1 MGDRVTPEDAHD
13 WRKDRHGL
21 DRMTR
26 WQIAGVGVLV
36 ISTAAWVAANIAV
49 IAYLR
54 ATEPHPICAARAL
67 YGAECSAV
75 LAEGR

>member
-1 MGDRVTPEDAHD
+1 MTRPTPDELHD
-13 WRKDRHGL
+13 WNRDRHGL

-36 ISTAAWVAANIAV
+36 ISTVAWVAANIAV

-67 YGAECSAV
+67 VGAECGAV